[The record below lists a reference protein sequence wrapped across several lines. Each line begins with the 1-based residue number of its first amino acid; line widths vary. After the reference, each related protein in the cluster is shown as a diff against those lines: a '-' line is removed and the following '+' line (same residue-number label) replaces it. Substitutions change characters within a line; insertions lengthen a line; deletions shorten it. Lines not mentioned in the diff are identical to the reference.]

1 MRAVNGLADDISMFE
16 GVRVIEVAGW
26 HMVPAAGAVLAEFGA
41 DVIKVESPA
50 GGDPQR
56 RVPTPGVPDS
66 SSGVSLTVEQ
76 SNRGKRSI
84 ALDLTH
90 PEGGAVLED
99 LIRSADVFLTNA
111 LPGVRHKLS
120 IDVSDVRRI
129 RPDIVYVRGDAVG
142 RRGPEAGKPG
152 YDYSVFWGRAGISH
166 AVAGPDA
173 SVPVTP
179 RPGFGDRISSMN
191 IAFGVAAGLLRRFRT
206 GQGTVVDVSLLGSG
220 LWANS
225 GDVVYT
231 KGTGSDYSLRPLPSP
246 LHRTADGRWVIVTMP
261 DPTRWWEELSRRL
274 GREELVHDSR
284 FTSAEARA
292 AHRQELT
299 AELQSGFSRF
309 TLEELRHRLAGLAA
323 PWEPVQNLVE
333 VVEDPQVVANEYL
346 AGIRQPAGD
355 VVSVVR
361 APVQFDERVGELR
374 PAPAL
379 GEHTE
384 EILSELGYA
393 QDHIRALQDAHTVV

>member
-1 MRAVNGLADDISMFE
+1 MQDVFD
-16 GVRVIEVAGW
+16 GVRVLEVAGW
-26 HMVPAAGAVLAEFGA
+26 HMVPAAGAVLADFGA

-84 ALDLTH
+84 AVDLSH
-90 PEGGAVLED
+90 DDGRAVLDD
-99 LIRSADVFLTNA
+99 LVRSADVFLTNA
-111 LPGVRHKLS
+111 LPAVRRKLAL
-120 IDVSDVRRI
+120 DETDVRRV
-129 RPDIVYVRGDAVG
+129 RPDVIYVRGDAVG
-142 RRGPEAGKPG
+142 RLGPEAGKPG

-173 SVPVTP
+173 PVPVTP
-179 RPGFGDRISSMN
+179 RPGFGDRSSSMN
-191 IAFGVAAGLLRRFRT
+191 IAFGVAAALFRRART
-206 GQGTVVDVSLLGSG
+206 GRGATIDVSLLGSG

-231 KGTGSDYSLRPLPSP
+231 KGTGADYSLRRLPSP

-274 GREELVHDSR
+274 GREELVDDSR
-284 FTSAEARA
+284 FASAEARTA
-292 AHRQELT
+292 NRVELIE
-299 AELQSGFSRF
+299 ELQAGFSRF
-309 TLEELRHRLAGLAA
+309 TLEELRGRLAGLAA
-323 PWEPVQNLVE
+323 PWEPVQDLIE
-333 VVEDPQVVANEYL
+333 VVNDPQVVANHYL
-346 AGIRQPAGD
+346 ADITQPAGD

-361 APVQFDERVGELR
+361 APVQFDEQVPALH

-379 GEHTE
+379 GAHTD
-384 EILSELGYA
+384 EILAGLGYSDERV
-393 QDHIRALQDAHTVV
+393 QFLRERHTIA

>member
-1 MRAVNGLADDISMFE
+1 MFE
-16 GVRVIEVAGW
+16 GVRVVEVAGW

-41 DVIKVESPA
+41 DVIKVEPPA

-90 PEGGAVLED
+90 PDGRAVLDD
-99 LIRSADVFLTNA
+99 LILTADVFLTNA
-111 LPGVRHKLS
+111 LPEVRRKLS
-120 IDVSDVRRI
+120 IDVADVRRA
-129 RPDIVYVRGDAVG
+129 RPDVVYVRGDAVG
-142 RRGPEAGKPG
+142 RQGPEAGKPG
-152 YDYSVFWGRAGISH
+152 YDYSVFWGRGGISH

-173 SVPVTP
+173 EVPVTP

-191 IAFGVAAGLLRRFRT
+191 IAFGVAAALLRRSRT
-206 GQGTVVDVSLLGSG
+206 GKGAIIDVSLLGSA

-231 KGTGSDYSLRPLPSP
+231 KGTGSDYSLHRLPSP
-246 LHRTADGRWVIVTMP
+246 LHRTADGRWVILTMP

-274 GREELVHDSR
+274 EREDLLADSR
-284 FTSAEARA
+284 FQTAEARA
-292 AHRQELT
+292 SNRAALV
-299 AELQSGFSRF
+299 AELQAGFARF
-309 TLEELRHRLAGLAA
+309 TLDELRRRLAGVSA

-333 VVEDPQVVANEYL
+333 VVEDPQVVANDYL
-346 AGIRQPAGD
+346 AGITQPAGD

-361 APVQFDERVGELR
+361 APVQFDEEVGELR

-379 GEHTE
+379 GAHTDQ
-384 EILSELGYA
+384 ILSELGYGA
-393 QDHIRALQDAHTVV
+393 ERVSSLRLARTVA